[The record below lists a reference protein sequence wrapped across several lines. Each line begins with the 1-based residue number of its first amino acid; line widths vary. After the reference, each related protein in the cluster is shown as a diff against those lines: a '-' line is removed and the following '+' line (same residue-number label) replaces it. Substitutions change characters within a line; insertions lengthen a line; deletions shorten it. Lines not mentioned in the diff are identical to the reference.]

1 MRLSLVGFIV
11 WVGLSVSTAAVW
23 ADAPAAVSQ
32 PASDLVGTHF
42 PNLQIKDQHDVP
54 VTLPGAAA
62 VIVFA
67 NAKAVDEWADPVL
80 AAYGRQQMDE
90 HHVVYLS
97 DIHRMPWLIG
107 KMIALP
113 KLRERKYSVAL
124 IRDELEAPVL
134 AGTEKGCLK
143 WIQVQSGKIALIAPV
158 CTPEA
163 LKFRLDSLA
172 AR

>member
-1 MRLSLVGFIV
+1 MRSSWVRFIV
-11 WVGLSVSTAAVW
+11 WISLSVCAASAW
-23 ADAPAAVSQ
+23 ADAPATVNQ
-32 PASDLVGTHF
+32 PASELVGTHF
-42 PNLQIKDQHDVP
+42 PNLKIKDQHDVP

-80 AAYGRQQMDE
+80 AAYGRQRMDE
-90 HHVVYLS
+90 RHVVYLS

-124 IRDELEAPVL
+124 IRDDIESPVL
-134 AGTEKGCLK
+134 AGTEKGCLN
-143 WIQVQSGKIALIAPV
+143 WIQLQSGKIVLVAPV

>member
-11 WVGLSVSTAAVW
+11 WIGLSVGAASTW
-23 ADAPAAVSQ
+23 ADAPAPANQ
-32 PASDLVGTHF
+32 PASNLVGTHF
-42 PNLQIKDQHDVP
+42 PQLELKDQHDAS

-62 VIVFA
+62 VVVFA
-67 NAKAVDEWADPVL
+67 NTKAVDEWADPIL
-80 AAYGRQQMDE
+80 AAYGQEQMDA

-97 DIHRMPWLIG
+97 DIHRMPWMIS

-124 IRDELEAPVL
+124 IRDEIESPVL

-143 WIQVQSGKIALIAPV
+143 WIQLQSGKIALIAPV

-172 AR
+172 TR